1 MSAPKAVKIKPD
13 ERFARLLELSSSA
26 GATEDPAMG
35 SLVNLAS
42 ALRVAGQAPG
52 LPMPDPDFRAALRQR
67 LVAVATVQEPDAVT
81 HGARSPK
88 QTVAD
93 ISYRTRRRLAALAG
107 TFAVATSVAGVGV
120 AAAHSLPGD
129 PFYGVK
135 RATESVQLW
144 VTRGD
149 DAKGKRHLQFARQRL
164 AEAKALPSDSSHIV
178 STLAAMDSQTTQGT
192 DELIA
197 SYQSTHATAPLA
209 DLLTFSR
216 IQAADLL
223 QLAPTLT
230 PAAQAAEAKSLLLVK
245 GVVVQ
250 VRHAAPGVC
259 VLCAPGLA
267 PTPNGST
274 QSPSPSPHKSAHP
287 SKHPSNGASAPA
299 GSSSQ
304 PSGGASPRHSGGLP
318 TTPPT
323 SLLPTHQPTRLPTG
337 NPTKLLPTQL
347 PTKSLQSTLNH
358 HKPTPL
364 PILSSVLGGVG
375 H

>member
-1 MSAPKAVKIKPD
+1 MKAVRVKPD

-26 GATEDPAMG
+26 AATEDPTMA

-67 LVAVATVQEPDAVT
+67 LVAVATVQEPVAAT
-81 HGARSPK
+81 HGLRSPSRA
-88 QTVAD
+88 VAD
-93 ISYRTRRRLAALAG
+93 IGYRTRRRLAALAG

-135 RATESVQLW
+135 RTTESVQLW

-149 DAKGKRHLQFARQRL
+149 DAKGKRHLQFARERL
-164 AEAKALPSDSSHIV
+164 AEAKALPADSSHIV
-178 STLAAMDSQTTQGT
+178 STLAAMDSQTTQGS
-192 DELIA
+192 DELLA
-197 SYQSTHATAPLA
+197 SYQSTHANAPLA

-216 IQAADLL
+216 AQAAGLQ
-223 QLAPTLT
+223 QLALTLT
-230 PAAQAAEAKSLLLVK
+230 PAARAAEAKSLLIVK
-245 GVVVQ
+245 SVVVQ

-259 VLCAPGLA
+259 VLCAPGLG
-267 PTPNGST
+267 PTPTGT
-274 QSPSPSPHKSAHP
+274 TSPSPSPHKSAHP
-287 SKHPSNGASAPA
+287 TKKHPSNGASAPA
-299 GSSSQ
+299 GSSTQ
-304 PSGGASPRHSGGLP
+304 PGGGGASPRRSAGLP
-318 TTPPT
+318 TAPPT
-323 SLLPTHQPTRLPTG
+323 NLLPTHP
-337 NPTKLLPTQL
+337 PTKLPTKVPSLPIPL

-358 HKPTPL
+358 NKPTPPPVVSSL
-364 PILSSVLGGVG
+364 LSGLG

>member
-1 MSAPKAVKIKPD
+1 MKAIKVKPD

-67 LVAVATVQEPDAVT
+67 LVAVATVQEPAAAT
-81 HGARSPK
+81 HGLRSPK
-88 QTVAD
+88 RAVTD
-93 ISYRTRRRLAALAG
+93 IGYRTRRRLAALAG

-135 RATESVQLW
+135 RATESAQLW
-144 VTRGD
+144 VTQGD
-149 DAKGKRHLQFARQRL
+149 DAKGKRHLQFARERL
-164 AEAKALPSDSSHIV
+164 AEAKALPSSSSHIV
-178 STLAAMDSQTTQGT
+178 STLAAMDAQTTQGSN
-192 DELIA
+192 ELIA
-197 SYQSTHATAPLA
+197 SYQSTHSTTPLA

-216 IQAADLL
+216 AQAAGLQ
-223 QLAPTLT
+223 QLALTLT
-230 PAAQAAEAKSLLLVK
+230 PAARAAEAKSLLLVK

-250 VRHAAPGVC
+250 LRHAAPGVC
-259 VLCAPGLA
+259 VLCAPGLG

-274 QSPSPSPHKSAHP
+274 GSPSPNPHKSTQP

-299 GSSSQ
+299 GSSSH
-304 PSGGASPRHSGGLP
+304 PSTGGASPRHSSGLP
-318 TTPPT
+318 TSPPT
-323 SLLPTHQPTRLPTG
+323 NLLPTRK
-337 NPTKLLPTQL
+337 PTKLPTQLPTKLPTQL
-347 PTKSLQSTLNH
+347 PTKSLESTLH
-358 HKPTPL
+358 HKPTP
-364 PILSSVLGGVG
+364 PPVVSSLLGGVG